1 MLIKE
6 QFFKRLRLNTFFT
19 NAVNSL
25 REVNFHKRVISQKT
39 EKKFSTINYLIK
51 KHL

>member
-19 NAVNSL
+19 KAVNSL
-25 REVNFHKRVISQKT
+25 REVNFHKRVISHIGFIQK
-39 EKKFSTINYLIK
+39 KVFQLLII
-51 KHL
+51 